1 MSGTPGTYWPP
12 SRDQEVT
19 SSMPLTQPA
28 RRPVLSLPRKP
39 ETAAKATTAAPSAKP
54 AKGGAPVRPLSA
66 KKPHLSPE
74 QHPIAAKA
82 AKPGK
87 APVRP
92 PAAKK
97 PRLSPEQHAVQTQ
110 QEKREAKIAR
120 AAAINAL
127 RVDLQA
133 AYPAAFPTPPVPLA
147 IGIITPLLQAMRD
160 RHTGLTIRRFL
171 GFWTTRTAYQ
181 QALAAG
187 EPRRNLD
194 GSLAGEPTAADREAA
209 VGRLAR
215 KSA

>member
-1 MSGTPGTYWPP
+1 
-12 SRDQEVT
+12 
-19 SSMPLTQPA
+19 MPLPQPA

-66 KKPHLSPE
+66 KKPH
-74 QHPIAAKA
+74 
-82 AKPGK
+82 
-87 APVRP
+87 
-92 PAAKK
+92 
-97 PRLSPEQHAVQTQ
+97 LSPEQHAVQTQ